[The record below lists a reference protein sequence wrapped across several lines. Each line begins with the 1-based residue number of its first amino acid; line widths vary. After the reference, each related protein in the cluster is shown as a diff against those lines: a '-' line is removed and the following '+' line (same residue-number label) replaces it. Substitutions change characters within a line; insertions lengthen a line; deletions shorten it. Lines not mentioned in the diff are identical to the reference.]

1 MCWGLGSH
9 GQLGDGS
16 RLTRQAP
23 VAVSGLSDVA
33 EVHCGDTHTCA
44 RTTGGQ
50 IYCWGDSH
58 DGQLGTG
65 VSHFVRQPVRVT
77 F

>member
-1 MCWGLGSH
+1 
-9 GQLGDGS
+9 
-16 RLTRQAP
+16 
-23 VAVSGLSDVA
+23 VAVTGLSDVA
-33 EVHCGDTHTCA
+33 EVHSGDTHTCA
-44 RTTGGQ
+44 RTTAGQ

-65 VSHFVRQPVRVT
+65 VSHFVRQPSRVT